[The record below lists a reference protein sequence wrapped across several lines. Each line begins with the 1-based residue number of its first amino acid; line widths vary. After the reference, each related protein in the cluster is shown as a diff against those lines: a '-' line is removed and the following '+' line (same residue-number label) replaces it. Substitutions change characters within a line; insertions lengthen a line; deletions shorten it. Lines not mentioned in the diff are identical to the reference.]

1 MIKESKAE
9 RMMVFEKVY
18 EIYENIIIKTLE
30 QTKTDEEIDEML
42 DSGSIHDMV
51 LKRLAKALTV
61 AVYRNGKIEDIHAGE
76 YEGPC
81 DFKGIP
87 DSCMKEINIDV
98 CNKMYTMLKMFLSS
112 DAQDLQKT
120 IVCLLFSESCAADWN
135 EPEIDEELYITE
147 HLDLSAFLL

>member
-1 MIKESKAE
+1 
-9 RMMVFEKVY
+9 MVFEKVY

-42 DSGSIHDMV
+42 DSGDIHDMV

-120 IVCLLFSESCAADWN
+120 IVCLLFSESCTADWN
-135 EPEIDEELYITE
+135 EPEIDKKIYNTE
-147 HLDLSAFLL
+147 PLDLGAFLL